1 MYIHRPLTAAD
12 AAKNALIPMVLK
24 RGCAG
29 YPTFS
34 DIEMRLQELY
44 GATLNTRI
52 GKKGEDQI
60 ICFEAQSIADNY
72 TPDNSKILPDL
83 ADLMLKMALCP
94 SLCDNGF
101 DTEYVSGEKQNL
113 ADMIDALQNDKQSYA
128 MWRCFEEMCKDETFG
143 VHEYGGK
150 ASLAAITPE
159 NLYTYYTGI
168 LKTSRIDVF
177 VCGEADIEALQTQIE
192 SAFSGIDTIATDYP
206 VAQFIPARGE
216 IQTATDIFDA
226 NQAKLSLGL
235 RTNTDPNSAE
245 YYHLQVANSILGSG
259 AHSKLFN
266 NVREKLSLAYYAM
279 SRLDK
284 LKGIMLI
291 AMGIEEGN
299 YQQALDETLLQ
310 LANLKAG
317 DVSDYEYTASK
328 AFLINTAQSYKD
340 SQYAII
346 DFCLS
351 SVIHRGKDAGDIDA
365 FCNAIADT
373 TLTQAVAAAQ
383 CITLDTIYFLKGK

>member
-1 MYIHRPLTAAD
+1 MYIHRPLNAED

-34 DIEMRLQELY
+34 DIEIRLQELY
-44 GATLNTRI
+44 GASLNTRI

-60 ICFEAQSIADNY
+60 LCFEAQSIADKY
-72 TPDNSKILPDL
+72 TPDSSKILPDL

-94 SLCDNGF
+94 AVEDGAFNS
-101 DTEYVSGEKQNL
+101 EYVEGEKQNL

-128 MWRCFEEMCKDETFG
+128 MWRCYEEMCKAEAYG
-143 VHEYGGK
+143 IHEYGSK
-150 ASLAAITPE
+150 ASLADITPK
-159 NLYTYYTGI
+159 NLCKYYTDM
-168 LKTSRIDVF
+168 LKTSRIDIF
-177 VCGEADIEALQTQIE
+177 VCGDADIDALQKQIE
-192 SAFSGIDTIATDYP
+192 AAFCGIDTVAAEYP
-206 VAQFIPARGE
+206 TSQFAPARADM
-216 IQTATDIFDA
+216 QLVTDTFDS

-266 NVREKLSLAYYAM
+266 NVREKLSLAYYAL

-284 LKGIMLI
+284 LKGTMLI

-299 YQQALDETLLQ
+299 YQKALDETLLQ
-310 LANLKAG
+310 LENLKSG

-340 SQYAII
+340 SQYAMI

-351 SVIHRGKDAGDIDA
+351 SVIHSAADAGDIDA
-365 FCNAIADT
+365 FCRKIANT
-373 TLTQAVAAAQ
+373 TLEQAVAAAQ
-383 CITLDTIYFLKGK
+383 CITPDTIYFLR